1 MLGNFQGKKELQVSL
16 FQALCLLLFNEA
28 EELSLEDLR
37 QATGIRKYWIVNTS
51 KEFFCLDLNGF
62 NNEKQTHSNQN
73 FLVELKEN
81 FFL

>member
-37 QATGIRKYWIVNTS
+37 QATGIRKYWIVKTW
-51 KEFFCLDLNGF
+51 KEFFAQIKMYLITRNKLIEF
-62 NNEKQTHSNQN
+62 KI
-73 FLVELKEN
+73 F
-81 FFL
+81 

>member
-37 QATGIRKYWIVNTS
+37 QATGIRKYWIVKTW
-51 KEFFCLDLNGF
+51 KEFFTQIKVYLITRNKLIEF
-62 NNEKQTHSNQN
+62 KI
-73 FLVELKEN
+73 F
-81 FFL
+81 

>member
-51 KEFFCLDLNGF
+51 KEFFA
-62 NNEKQTHSNQN
+62 
-73 FLVELKEN
+73 
-81 FFL
+81 